1 VRSNNPFKPLLLLP
15 LLLLAGRGAYG
26 SVYKALDRS
35 SGQVVAVK
43 VISTTDSDEDD
54 LTRIHKE
61 VGSWLCYLQQLDTC
75 SSIGCVTQVAGSVSC
90 GKQHP
95 SSST

>member
-1 VRSNNPFKPLLLLP
+1 MFWQCLLLLLLFLP
-15 LLLLAGRGAYG
+15 LLLLLPAGRGAYG

-35 SGQVVAVK
+35 SGATVAIK

-61 VGSWLCYLQQLDTC
+61 VRHCSWQCGQQR
-75 SSIGCVTQVAGSVSC
+75 
-90 GKQHP
+90 
-95 SSST
+95 